1 MVWGGGVGGLGG
13 GGEDVGEG
21 KRNRLH
27 VILIAKLVFG

>member
-1 MVWGGGVGGLGG
+1 MVGGGVGGK
-13 GGEDVGEG
+13 DVVEG